1 MNNDK
6 ENRKEL
12 LRQFFNPDDAD
23 RIEADLEWGDRAMGQ
38 WPLAQP
44 DPTVVAGIKKK
55 IHTRLQRRRKSKF
68 WILIGSISSVA
79 AALVLA
85 SVILVGRVEPPAGE
99 IHQTAPIISPQIW
112 QIDSAGEMQLAEL
125 ADELDEI
132 MDTMLDIRLDEYG
145 GMQDNSVEEYHG
157 KIETAVVTSDF
168 WKG

>member
-1 MNNDK
+1 MNNDN

-12 LRQFFNPDDAD
+12 LRQFYDPEDAD

-38 WPLAQP
+38 WPLLQP

-55 IHTRLQRRRKSKF
+55 IHTRLQHLRKNKIRIFFSR
-68 WILIGSISSVA
+68 ISSVA

-99 IHQTAPIISPQIW
+99 THEPPPIISPQAW

-145 GMQDNSVEEYHG
+145 GMQDNSVEGYHG